1 MEGGGED
8 DFDFTRFLTG
18 GGREG
23 GSLMPPCTFP
33 ADSGLS
39 IGFQLPGDDIME
51 IKTRGKLH
59 LEFI

>member
-1 MEGGGED
+1 MEGGGEV

-33 ADSGLS
+33 ADSGYWRLC
-39 IGFQLPGDDIME
+39 
-51 IKTRGKLH
+51 
-59 LEFI
+59 